1 MTAITREYLDAR
13 LADLAARATAAARRP
28 ATRQANDAWHD
39 KDTPNA
45 VLDLIAALRR
55 VLDLTYASDDGSEW
69 EHDEGCDGQSCCA
82 RCWADDILAALAGP
96 PIYREGYL
104 DALAANEDALAAVAL
119 AGESVERAS
128 FEVDRAKRAL
138 LASNVER
145 DALAAENARLRAQV
159 QAVEALHRNDDGTCP
174 TCLVGTTPFP
184 QPAPWPCNTARAL
197 ATTEA
202 GDVPM
207 SSNRGHDL
215 RERIAQRIDQ
225 AWAEAKDRDRSDGG
239 YRDGYLDG
247 LEHAEGIAR
256 STSLTEAGEES

>member
-1 MTAITREYLDAR
+1 MTADA
-13 LADLAARATAAARRP
+13 AHVAAVLAA
-28 ATRQANDAWHD
+28 W
-39 KDTPNA
+39 DTY
-45 VLDLIAALRR
+45 DH
-55 VLDLTYASDDGSEW
+55 G
-69 EHDEGCDGQSCCA
+69 
-82 RCWADDILAALAGP
+82 
-96 PIYREGYL
+96 YR
-104 DALAANEDALAAVAL
+104 
-119 AGESVERAS
+119 VERGHLDDSDATVAV
-128 FEVDRAKRAL
+128 ETLTPLIRAQVA
-138 LASNVER
+138 AER
-145 DALAAENARLRAQV
+145 DALAAKVR
-159 QAVEALHRNDDGTCP
+159 AVEALHRNDDGTCP